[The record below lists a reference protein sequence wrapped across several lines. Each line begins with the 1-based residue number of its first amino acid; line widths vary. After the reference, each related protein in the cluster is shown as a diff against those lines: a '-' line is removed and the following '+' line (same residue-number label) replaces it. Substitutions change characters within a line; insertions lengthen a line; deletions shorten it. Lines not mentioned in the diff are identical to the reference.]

1 MMVRWCAKK
10 LPRLK
15 HWIHAKKFLCGS
27 VGPHLDITESLLYF
41 CWTMMSATWKN
52 LPRSCAHIYMILY
65 VQMCISY
72 VSIYVYDICIHTC
85 IERICAMCVLYTV
98 FFLINMHIELYI
110 YIYAC
115 VIYSY
120 FLEITMYIYICVC
133 MHICK
138 CICIHI
144 DVQS

>member
-65 VQMCISY
+65 VQMCNYIIRIDTYMHTYLHRKNMCY
-72 VSIYVYDICIHTC
+72 VCVIYS
-85 IERICAMCVLYTV
+85 
-98 FFLINMHIELYI
+98 FFLNKYAYRII

-120 FLEITMYIYICVC
+120 FLEITMYIYIYVC